1 MDDDGRCMD
10 GGGEGR
16 KREFRC
22 HSVVKYSRELGR
34 EQAVDRVREEEEAG
48 GRREEEDRRKVTLLL
63 LKNVP

>member
-1 MDDDGRCMD
+1 MD

-34 EQAVDRVREEEEAG
+34 EQAVDRVREEEAG
-48 GRREEEDRRKVTLLL
+48 GTEEDRRKVTLLL
-63 LKNVP
+63 LKNVL